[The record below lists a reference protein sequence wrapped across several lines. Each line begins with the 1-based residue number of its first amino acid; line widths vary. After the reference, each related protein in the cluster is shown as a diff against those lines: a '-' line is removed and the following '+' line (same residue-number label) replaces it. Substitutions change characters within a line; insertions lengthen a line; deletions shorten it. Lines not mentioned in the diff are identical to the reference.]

1 MNYIFLQIVIT
12 PHISGNNSCQKESRT
27 NISIFNSRIYTT
39 YFLLHRYLSFK
50 KFTFRILSHNKFCEL
65 AREILSLIHS
75 CKCTKLTNRKAYI
88 RKRSFYCLLGK
99 DKSGTP
105 TAHPVASGD
114 DTPSFWY
121 LDTISTQDEYV
132 EDRWDLDGSLCSKL
146 TKLSGLYPQLTR
158 KNRIVS
164 QSILQRGLNIT

>member
-1 MNYIFLQIVIT
+1 MVCCTVPTQGLLMNYIFLQIVIT

-99 DKSGTP
+99 DKSGTL
-105 TAHPVASGD
+105 ASLPALLLHQVRSSFPHILLSLSPR
-114 DTPSFWY
+114 TPSPSSEP
-121 LDTISTQDEYV
+121 L
-132 EDRWDLDGSLCSKL
+132 
-146 TKLSGLYPQLTR
+146 
-158 KNRIVS
+158 
-164 QSILQRGLNIT
+164 